1 MRRPASPR
9 RRPKRRIG
17 GVPRPKPDTLRRFAS
32 FRTPSWMGLSRVL
45 PEKGSV
51 RAAYPITSIR
61 PEPLRRDRGYDPL
74 QTFLSQPA
82 RILPAQRKIQLL
94 IGEDLPA
101 VQDLGRV
108 VLENHMREVIDSHL
122 QLLSTPDHF
131 DQVSR
136 GPQEPCELPR
146 ERHPEQLQHRA
157 VLPERDD
164 VAGRLEPEGRHGLS
178 LGALDERPSDV
189 GPHGD
194 PRLRQRGSVGAI
206 GTQRGRAV
214 SHHEYVFDR
223 FPLRIERPKVVVHT
237 NPAILDMKDRQ
248 AGDEIRG
255 TNARSPDDREPLD
268 LAPVGEVDA
277 LGLHAGGRTPDEHP
291 YPTAHEKAVDVG

>member
-32 FRTPSWMGLSRVL
+32 FRTPSWMGLSHVL
-45 PEKGSV
+45 PEKAAAPHKHIAEHARSMSLDQGSV

-61 PEPLRRDRGYDPL
+61 PEPLRRDRSYDPL
-74 QTFLSQPA
+74 QAFLSQPA

-122 QLLSTPDHF
+122 QLLSKPDHF

-146 ERHPEQLQHRA
+146 E
-157 VLPERDD
+157 
-164 VAGRLEPEGRHGLS
+164 
-178 LGALDERPSDV
+178 
-189 GPHGD
+189 
-194 PRLRQRGSVGAI
+194 
-206 GTQRGRAV
+206 
-214 SHHEYVFDR
+214 
-223 FPLRIERPKVVVHT
+223 
-237 NPAILDMKDRQ
+237 
-248 AGDEIRG
+248 
-255 TNARSPDDREPLD
+255 
-268 LAPVGEVDA
+268 
-277 LGLHAGGRTPDEHP
+277 
-291 YPTAHEKAVDVG
+291 